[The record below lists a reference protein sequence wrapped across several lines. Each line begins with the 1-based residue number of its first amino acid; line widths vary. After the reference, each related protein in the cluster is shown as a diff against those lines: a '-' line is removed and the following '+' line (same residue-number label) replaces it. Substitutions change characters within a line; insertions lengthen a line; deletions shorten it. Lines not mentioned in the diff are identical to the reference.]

1 MTTVIQQGVLRG
13 LIKTEVRL
21 TGAVLAQ
28 KGRLQAVVAIPLAA
42 QIDAYEGD
50 YEVTPRIDSQT
61 LETAGKRMKDNVQIK
76 AIPFFDVS
84 NNSGG
89 STVYIGSSII

>member
-1 MTTVIQQGVLRG
+1 MTTVIQQGILCGDIRPKVS
-13 LIKTEVRL
+13 L

-28 KGRLQAVVAIPLAA
+28 KGQLQAVVAIPHAA
-42 QIDAYEGD
+42 KIDAYEGD
-50 YEVTPRIDSQT
+50 YEVTPQIDPQT